1 MTDANRP
8 EPTKPLKT
16 KNYARIYGSCKGERY
31 SDGLTS
37 KRCEKCG
44 VVSKK
49 KICPFCFHG
58 REKICPRSS
67 T

>member
-8 EPTKPLKT
+8 EPTKPLKP

-31 SDGLTS
+31 SDGVKS
-37 KRCEKCG
+37 KRCEHCG

-49 KICPFCFHG
+49 KKCQFCG
-58 REKICPRSS
+58 TERGKR
-67 T
+67 